1 MSEMRRLALVVAVVC
16 ATALAA
22 GTGSF
27 SAASLDRGV
36 SVDVADNPAEGI
48 VGIENAPA
56 TVDVAFGAGPN
67 PGAEPAG
74 ASAVGGGETVRL
86 LTLRNNLDT
95 SVEYRVAVAEDGHS
109 PPTADRVWLADGSSD
124 DSAVVDSG
132 DAVDV
137 LADIDCANQ
146 PAETWTVAVTVL
158 ADGFEGHVDHEVEV
172 RCEGPPSEPARTG

>member
-1 MSEMRRLALVVAVVC
+1 MRRLALAVAVVC

-27 SAASLDRGV
+27 SAATIERGV
-36 SVDVADNPAEGI
+36 SVDVVEPSDGF
-48 VGIENAPA
+48 VGIEDAPA
-56 TVDVAFGAGPN
+56 TVEVAFGAGPN
-67 PGAEPAG
+67 PGAESAG

-95 SVEYRVAVAEDGHS
+95 TVEYRVAVAEDGHS

-124 DSAVVDSG
+124 DSAVVDPG

-146 PAETWTVAVTVL
+146 PAETWTVAVTAV

-172 RCEGPPSEPARTG
+172 RCEGPPPEPARKG